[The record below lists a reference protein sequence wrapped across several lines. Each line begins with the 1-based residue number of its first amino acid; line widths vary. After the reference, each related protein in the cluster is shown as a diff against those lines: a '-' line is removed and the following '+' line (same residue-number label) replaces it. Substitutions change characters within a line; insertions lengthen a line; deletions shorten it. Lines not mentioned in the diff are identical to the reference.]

1 MNVKSETMR
10 RNVYSTC
17 DSQLPSGKK
26 FVAVNLL
33 SEDTLYFV
41 VEPKSKVNELFG
53 QISKFLS
60 LCQTELFGLAI
71 RTDSFIFLDS
81 SQKLCKYASKQWKL
95 QTNGVDNT
103 GKPLFAVHLRVQFY
117 VDSYLFISDKVAKL
131 LYYLQLRE
139 NVVNY
144 GQALQE
150 ERAFL
155 LASYALQ
162 ADFGNFNPQL
172 HVGQYFNPQLYFA
185 SWVIEAIG
193 LDYIIEHLPFL
204 HRDHKGMPKSEA
216 QSMYIKEASDA
227 SAAHNLH
234 LYRLKNKTATSEVW
248 IGICTTGVEINSEE
262 QRISTI
268 HRNSHSSHPCAKQ
281 KTRISYFTWADI
293 GKLYFDKKKFEIRS
307 TGYPIRK
314 FTYYANTE
322 ESARHLLWLCKV
334 SHQFQLVVQTK
345 MKEVKRRE
353 SELCRK
359 KFRESYIY
367 DQSFD
372 LPLIGRNNKKGS
384 DYNKHTGSVLEEMNA
399 QRVSVISN
407 ASSNTT
413 SGIVSDKVQSL
424 EDSDREDI
432 DIEIMINSA
441 PVLSL
446 ESLALS
452 EPIDNSMR
460 RSPPNIEDKQSNSIS
475 NITMNCNSYPQ
486 IKQQI
491 DCEMPSSANSIKST
505 SSEQSNTTIKSMVP
519 VVPSDRHIITVT
531 NRADA
536 HIDVKHLTVVNDIT
550 INQTNDTL
558 SVKPNILST
567 SPEAIQSANITSGAK
582 VEPKLDLSVRS
593 VNLSKLTER
602 SESMNHIYENIPY
615 FSHFQNFET
624 KPKLPLKACPSL
636 SSTLTPTTNTN
647 STQRTAT
654 RIGISS
660 LTRSHVKPTLSVFT
674 YNNDQNSSKNQCIA
688 ASEPNLSTS
697 KLWSTASYLPPTNLQ
712 VNNCQL
718 SPNALN
724 NSINKLS
731 NNLDSNMCNGAN
743 PSIIKRTYKEGRAY
757 SDSSAHYS
765 VPSIQPSSAACV
777 TVSTP
782 KSLSDCTEPL
792 IQPSFHQSLN
802 NITMTSS
809 HPLRLFA
816 SDLSVNS
823 ESRLQS
829 ILVPPPPPQYANSY
843 NESRVIKTANF
854 SQLTNASQ
862 KGNSIMT
869 NGRLAANNY
878 NSDQNGSVSDLQQ
891 LRQKSRDLNLPLI
904 TALFNDRS
912 LMMLPKTVPGS
923 RQRHIS
929 TARDIRRYS
938 CSSDICADIPYKHL
952 STINSRNIESDLPLP
967 KVTLNNRP
975 TSWHIEYPNL
985 QNHYIWEQLHNNQTQ
1000 TNDYREYRNTTADFI
1015 DRLWAEHQL
1024 TT

>member
-1 MNVKSETMR
+1 MR
-10 RNVYSTC
+10 RTVMATC
-17 DSQLPSGKK
+17 DSQLATGKK

-53 QISKFLS
+53 QICKFLS

-71 RTDSFIFLDS
+71 RTDSFLFLDPT
-81 SQKLCKYASKQWKL
+81 QKLCKYASKQWKL
-95 QTNGVDNT
+95 QNNGVDNT
-103 GKPLFAVHLRVQFY
+103 GKPLFSVHLRVQFY

-144 GQALQE
+144 GQALCE

-162 ADFGNFNPQL
+162 ADFGHFNPQL

-185 SWVIEAIG
+185 SWVIETIG

-216 QSMYIKEASDA
+216 QSMYIREASDA

-248 IGICTTGVEINSEE
+248 VGICTTGVEINSEE

-268 HRNSHSSHPCAKQ
+268 HTNSHSSHPCAKQ

-322 ESARHLLWLCKV
+322 EMARHLLWLCKV
-334 SHQFQLVVQTK
+334 SHQFQLVVQPK
-345 MKEVKRRE
+345 MREVKRRE

-367 DQSFD
+367 DD

-384 DYNKHTGSVLEEMNA
+384 DYSKHTNSVLEEISA

-441 PVLSL
+441 PVVSL

-460 RSPPNIEDKQSNSIS
+460 RSPTNIEDKQSNSIS
-475 NITMNCNSYPQ
+475 NITMNCNNYPQ
-486 IKQQI
+486 NKQG
-491 DCEMPSSANSIKST
+491 DSEMPSSANSIKST
-505 SSEQSNTTIKSMVP
+505 SSEQSNTTIKSIVP
-519 VVPSDRHIITVT
+519 VVPTNRHIINVINKADTHIAINHLSDTSDTT
-531 NRADA
+531 NSLANDA
-536 HIDVKHLTVVNDIT
+536 LIKANL
-550 INQTNDTL
+550 
-558 SVKPNILST
+558 LST
-567 SPEAIQSANITSGAK
+567 SPEATLSANMSSTAK
-582 VEPKLDLSVRS
+582 VQPKLDLSVRS

-615 FSHFQNFET
+615 FSQYQTHET
-624 KPKLPLKACPSL
+624 KPKLALKACPSL
-636 SSTLTPTTNTN
+636 SSTLTATTTTTP
-647 STQRTAT
+647 TQRTAT
-654 RIGISS
+654 RIGVSS
-660 LTRSHVKPTLSVFT
+660 LTRSHIKPTLTVFT
-674 YNNDQNSSKNQCIA
+674 YNYDPNSPKSQYIA
-688 ASEPNLSTS
+688 ASEPNLHTS
-697 KLWSTASYLPPTNLQ
+697 QLWSQPSYFPSTKLE
-712 VNNCQL
+712 VNSCQI
-718 SPNALN
+718 SPNHLN
-724 NSINKLS
+724 S
-731 NNLDSNMCNGAN
+731 NNQLIPNVDPNVCNGTN
-743 PSIIKRTYKEGRAY
+743 PPIIKRTYKESRAY

-765 VPSIQPSSAACV
+765 VPSVQPSSSPSSSSPSPNSI
-777 TVSTP
+777 TTSTP
-782 KSLSDCTEPL
+782 KRLTDCTEPL

-816 SDLSVNS
+816 SDFSVNS
-823 ESRLQS
+823 ESKLQS

-843 NESRVIKTANF
+843 NESRVIKTANI
-854 SQLTNASQ
+854 SQLTATSH
-862 KGNSIMT
+862 KGNPLIT
-869 NGRLAANNY
+869 ANGRLNANNY
-878 NSDQNGSVSDLQQ
+878 NSEQNGSVSDLQQ

-904 TALFNDRS
+904 TALFNDTG
-912 LMMLPKTVPGS
+912 LNMMMVPKTVPGS

-938 CSSDICADIPYKHL
+938 CSSDIYADNPYKHI
-952 STINSRNIESDLPLP
+952 STMPSHRKIESDPPIP

-985 QNHYIWEQLHNNQTQ
+985 QNSYIWEQYHNPRTQ
-1000 TNDYREYRNTTADFI
+1000 VNESRNTTADFI